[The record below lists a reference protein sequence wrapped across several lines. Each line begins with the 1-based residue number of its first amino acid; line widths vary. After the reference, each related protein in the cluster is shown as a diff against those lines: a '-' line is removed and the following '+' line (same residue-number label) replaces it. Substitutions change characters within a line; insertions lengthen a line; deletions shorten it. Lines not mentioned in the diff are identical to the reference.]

1 VAVPLGVSVTL
12 IGVIGD
18 LLSHT
23 LNPAAHE
30 HEELIV
36 FGSGNNPWHLV
47 LFAGILI
54 TAIGGIRWAS
64 RLSSEFGPMLGAA
77 MVLLLVATVA
87 LGSWSGVQAARESQ
101 GETANLASNNSS
113 DSSHAASHGVPAD
126 PAAAAIGE
134 GAEGDSHFGAGHGVA
149 GPSTDQELM
158 IMSAQIAAARAAT
171 ARYRNIE
178 VAKAAGYY
186 QITQFIAGLGL
197 HMDNLKISN
206 DTFDPARP
214 QILLYEPAADGH
226 LVLVGVA
233 YTYAHVND
241 VPPAGFAGG
250 EDVWHF
256 HTNLCFLPGGSVTV
270 APGASPCKAQGGFF
284 QKETPWLLHAWI
296 WKTNPDGIFAEYNP
310 RVA

>member
-1 VAVPLGVSVTL
+1 MAVPLGVSVTL

-30 HEELIV
+30 QEELIV

-77 MVLLLVATVA
+77 MVLLLVATIA
-87 LGSWSGVQAARESQ
+87 LGSWSGVQAARESH
-101 GETANLASNNSS
+101 GETASLASDTSS
-113 DSSHAASHGVPAD
+113 DSSHGGSHGVQAD

-134 GAEGDSHFGAGHGVA
+134 GAEGESHFGAEHGVA

-171 ARYRNIE
+171 ARYRDVE
-178 VAKAAGYY
+178 VAKADGYY

-233 YTYAHVND
+233 YTFAHVND

-270 APGASPCKAQGGFF
+270 APDAAPCKAQGGFF

-296 WKTNPDGIFAEYNP
+296 WKSNPDGIFAEYNP